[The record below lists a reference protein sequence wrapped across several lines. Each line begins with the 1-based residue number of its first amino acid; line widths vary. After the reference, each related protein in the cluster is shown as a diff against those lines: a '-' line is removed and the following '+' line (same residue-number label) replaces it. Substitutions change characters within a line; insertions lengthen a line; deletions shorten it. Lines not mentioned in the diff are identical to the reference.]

1 MTKVALAALTAATIF
16 CAAIPATQAAAMTA
30 GAGTGI
36 LPAVAG
42 LNSVESA
49 YYYYRRHHH
58 RHCRCW
64 WRWGHRHCRCWY
76 GRYW

>member
-1 MTKVALAALTAATIF
+1 MTKVALAALTAAIIF
-16 CAAIPATQAAAMTA
+16 CAALPATQAAAMTA

-49 YYYYRRHHH
+49 YYYYRHH

-64 WRWGHRHCRCWY
+64 WRWGHRHCRCWH
-76 GRYW
+76 GGYW